1 VGVFRGTFSIQIKKP
16 NYIILISWIYF
27 SFIFGVLKTK
37 TLLLYQIALTLV
49 PGVGDIGAKKLVAYC
64 GSAEAVFKEKRKNL
78 IKIPGLGETTANA
91 IVSSSVLDRA
101 AKEID
106 YTGKHNIKPL
116 FFLDRDYPFR
126 LKNCIDGPVLIYY
139 KGSADLN
146 SSRILGVVGTRR
158 ATIYGKDMCR
168 DLIRE
173 ITMPGLLVVS
183 GLAYGIDTY
192 AHKSAL
198 ENQMPTVA
206 VLAHGL
212 DRIYPDQNRGL
223 AEKMIRNG
231 GLLTDFMSETNPD
244 RENFPKRN
252 RIIAGLCDALVVVET
267 AKRGGAMITA
277 NIANSYNR
285 DVFAFPGKTTDNW
298 SEGCNFLIKTN
309 KAALI
314 QSAEDIRYIMQWE
327 DKAMAKPG
335 RQKQLFREFTPK
347 EEIVMKILEVNKVVS
362 FDYLVI
368 ESKLTASKIA
378 AILLNLEFDGIVK
391 NLPGKMFTRLS

>member
-1 VGVFRGTFSIQIKKP
+1 M
-16 NYIILISWIYF
+16 
-27 SFIFGVLKTK
+27 
-37 TLLLYQIALTLV
+37 LLYQIALTLV
-49 PGVGDIGAKKLVAYC
+49 PGVGDIGAKKLIAYC
-64 GSAEAVFKEKRKNL
+64 GSAEGVFKEKRKNL

-91 IVSSSVLDRA
+91 ILSAKVLDRA
-101 AKEID
+101 GKEID
-106 YTGKHNIKPL
+106 FTAKHNIKTF
-116 FFLDRDYPFR
+116 FFLDKDYPYR
-126 LKNCIDGPVLIYY
+126 LKNCIDGPVMLYY

-146 SSRILGVVGTRR
+146 SDRILGVVGTRR
-158 ATIYGKDMCR
+158 ATGYGRDMCR
-168 DLIRE
+168 NLIRE
-173 ITMPGLLVVS
+173 IAMPGLLVVS

-198 ENQMPTVA
+198 ENQIPTIA

-223 AEKMIRNG
+223 AEKMIANG

-252 RIIAGLCDALVVVET
+252 RIIAGLCDALVVAET
-267 AKRGGAMITA
+267 AMRGGAMITA

-327 DKAMAKPG
+327 DNAKSKSG
-335 RQKQLFREFTPK
+335 KQKQLFREFTPE
-347 EEIVMKILEVNKVVS
+347 EEIVLKMLEENKEVS

-391 NLPGKMFTRLS
+391 SLPGKMFTKFT